1 MLVIGFRV
9 RLFKLKGDF
18 MSKKMMFILSFFLFY
33 YSCSDDNL
41 VDHPEPVAY
50 TNIQGK
56 LTSDLKYTDSPY
68 RVVNSLFIDSLET
81 IFIEA
86 GVEMYFADSCILQI
100 NGKLIAQGQKNKP
113 ILFTAINEKWKGIR
127 LFNSGNNST
136 FQFIVLQN
144 AEVNS
149 VDSSSFGVIE
159 INNSSAN
166 ISNCIIQ
173 KNSAPHGGG
182 IAIVNSS
189 ASIYNNIFRDN
200 QAVAYGGAIFSYNS
214 KTKIINNTFYKNY
227 SHNHGGALTLYKSK
241 KDSIQNNIFYQ
252 NISRFGDPRVSI
264 VNSDNSTYYLGIIFC
279 LLPHQVQN
287 SIQIP
292 I

>member
-68 RVVNSLFIDSLET
+68 RVLNSLFIDSLET

-100 NGKLIAQGQKNKP
+100 NGKLIAQG
-113 ILFTAINEKWKGIR
+113 
-127 LFNSGNNST
+127 
-136 FQFIVLQN
+136 QFIVLQN